1 LELSD
6 ILMSVVLIILLY
18 LSSFFSSSETALTT
32 VNKIKIKKLCDEGNK
47 SALIVDKLL
56 SNPSKMLSV
65 ILVGNN
71 IVNISASS
79 IATVFATTLCSR
91 HNVPDAASVGAGL
104 STGVLTFLVLI
115 FGEITPKSKATIN
128 AEKIALKNAKYING
142 LSYILTPICFIVDS
156 LANLLLRLLGVN
168 MNVETALITEKEL
181 RAIVDVS
188 HEEGVIESEER
199 KMITNIVDFGD
210 SVAKDIMVPQ
220 IDICYIDADAT
231 YEELMEAFNK
241 DKFSRM
247 PVYKDSKD
255 NIIGIINLKDI
266 FFYQKDIENF
276 NIEELIRK
284 PHYTFEFKK
293 TSELFVEMKKDSI
306 PISIVLDEYGSTAG
320 LITMEDLIEEIVGEI
335 RDEYDYDEEDLIKS
349 ITDKKFII
357 DGSAK
362 LEDINETLNLSLES
376 DSYDSLAGH
385 ILFLLSHI
393 PLEGEKLSHEGVT
406 YTVKKLDKNRIEKVL
421 VELE

>member
-1 LELSD
+1 MEPSD
-6 ILMSVVLIILLY
+6 MIMSIVLLILLY
-18 LSSFFSSSETALTT
+18 LSGFFSSTETALTT
-32 VNKIKIKKLCDEGNK
+32 VNKIKIKKLCEENNK
-47 SALIVDKLL
+47 SAIIVDKLL
-56 SNPSKMLSV
+56 ANPSKMLSV
-65 ILVGNN
+65 ILIGNN

-79 IATVFATTLCSR
+79 IGTLVSTNIFRNMGVKDATSI
-91 HNVPDAASVGAGL
+91 GAGVA
-104 STGVLTFLVLI
+104 TGVLTFLVLI
-115 FGEITPKSKATIN
+115 FGEVTPKSMATVR
-128 AEKIALKNAKYING
+128 AEKVSLKNAKYIYV
-142 LSYILTPICFIVDS
+142 LSYILAPISFIVDNI
-156 LANLLLRLLGVN
+156 ANVFLKICGIN
-168 MNVETALITEKEL
+168 MSDKNSLITETEL

-220 IDICYIDADAT
+220 IDICYIDADST
-231 YEELMEAFNK
+231 YDELVEAFNK
-241 DKFSRM
+241 DKFSRL
-247 PVYKDSKD
+247 PVYKESKE
-255 NIIGIINLKDI
+255 NIIGIINLKDV
-266 FFYQKDIENF
+266 FFYQNDKENF

-293 TSELFVEMKKDSI
+293 TSELFMEMKKDSI
-306 PISIVLDEYGSTAG
+306 PISIVLNEYGSTAG

-335 RDEYDYDEEDLIKS
+335 RDEYDYDEEDLIKAIS
-349 ITDKKFII
+349 EKKYIV

-362 LEDINETLNLSLES
+362 LEDINEALNLNLHS

-393 PLEGEKLSHEGVT
+393 PLEGEKLSHDGVT

-421 VELE
+421 LELE

>member
-1 LELSD
+1 MEPGD
-6 ILMSVVLIILLY
+6 IIMPIVLMILLY
-18 LSSFFSSSETALTT
+18 LSSFFSASETALTT
-32 VNKIKIKKLCDEGNK
+32 VSKIKIKKLCEENNK

-56 SNPSKMLSV
+56 ANPSKMLSI
-65 ILVGNN
+65 ILIGNN

-79 IATVFATTLCSR
+79 IATVYITDICSR
-91 HNVPDAASVGAGL
+91 MKINDAASAGAGI
-104 STGVLTFLVLI
+104 STGLLTFLVLI
-115 FGEITPKSKATIN
+115 FGEITPKSRATVN
-128 AEKIALKNAKYING
+128 AERIALKNAKAINAIG
-142 LSYILTPICFIVDS
+142 IVLTPISFIIDNI
-156 LANLLLRLLGVN
+156 ANLVLKLIGVN
-168 MNVETALITEKEL
+168 MNAKNALITENEL

-231 YEELMEAFNK
+231 YDELMEAFNK

-247 PVYKDSKD
+247 PVYKDTRD

-266 FFYQKDIENF
+266 FFYAQDKEHF

-293 TSELFVEMKKDSI
+293 TSELFMEMKKDSI
-306 PISIVLDEYGSTAG
+306 SIAIVLDEYGSTAG

-335 RDEYDYDEEDLIKS
+335 RDEYDYDED
-349 ITDKKFII
+349 DDF
-357 DGSAK
+357 
-362 LEDINETLNLSLES
+362 
-376 DSYDSLAGH
+376 
-385 ILFLLSHI
+385 
-393 PLEGEKLSHEGVT
+393 
-406 YTVKKLDKNRIEKVL
+406 
-421 VELE
+421 